1 MRETPSPTL
10 GLPTLPTRAPTPG
23 VIRVSPDPG
32 IFRRLSAWGAAALC
46 AAALLGSGALPASA
60 AEALSE
66 AAEVERVAG
75 PPPDAVSAA
84 TEVIPLPN
92 AAKLR
97 VAIVAYVRPSPFE
110 AIVEPTVE
118 ALRRQFGEDMLDI
131 RRYTLPQL
139 ADAIRAHEVD
149 VFLSSSG
156 FFLRMVPDGARS
168 LATVVSEDYPDP
180 NHNDGSTLVVLDKRR
195 DLVTLSDLKGKR
207 LATSSALG
215 FTGKLVPMG
224 EIFRAGYDPETF
236 FSETYHLGGG
246 TKVHEAL
253 DMLRSGAVDVVNL
266 RLCFMEEWLSG
277 HPEDAG
283 YFRVVNR
290 KDGPVSTKPEACAR
304 STDLYPSW
312 TIATTSATDPNVS
325 RLVTRVLLQMRPQ
338 GEKKLYWGVATD
350 FSSIDQ
356 LYRDLKTGPYAY
368 LREWTVRRFVSEH
381 REWFIL
387 AALLAL
393 GLVGHSVRVS
403 QLVRRRTRDLV
414 TALDTQKQLEDKAR
428 AAGERLQRLERIGV
442 VGQLSTI
449 FAHEMRQP
457 LGAIS
462 LYSFALRKMAQAAG
476 KTDGTQS
483 PGTVPAASILDV
495 LEKLD
500 RQTARADAIVTKVR
514 SYAKRQGASRSVVAL
529 KDLVG
534 SAVTD
539 LRITGRWKSV
549 IETMPMEEVDIDAD
563 PLEMELVAVNLTKN
577 ALESLDAQV
586 RDGTFPASTSY
597 VSPTVIVS
605 VTRETVEG
613 EPHAVLTVTDNGR
626 AVGDDLL
633 TSLADMAPS
642 SKSEGL
648 GLGLSIVRGI
658 VENHAGR
665 LTFGRSAWGS
675 LSVRVTLPVAKP
687 KTAAPEPSES
697 EASSETPST
706 PAAPGGL

>member
-1 MRETPSPTL
+1 MRRVGKGFGTLFALAVLAGGLLSP
-10 GLPTLPTRAPTPG
+10 A
-23 VIRVSPDPG
+23 
-32 IFRRLSAWGAAALC
+32 
-46 AAALLGSGALPASA
+46 ASA
-60 AEALSE
+60 MSTM
-66 AAEVERVAG
+66 
-75 PPPDAVSAA
+75 SAA
-84 TEVIPLPN
+84 P
-92 AAKLR
+92 AASATSSPELADVTSSASIHLQFPDIDTLR
-97 VAIVAYVRPSPFE
+97 VGIITFVRPSPFE
-110 AIVEPTVE
+110 AVVDPTL
-118 ALRRQFGEDMLDI
+118 AQLARTFGEDRI
-131 RRYTLPQL
+131 EVTHYTLPEL
-139 ADAIRAHEVD
+139 AQAVRKGEVD
-149 VFLSSSG
+149 VFLASSG
-156 FFLRMVPDGARS
+156 FFVRLVADGARS
-168 LATVVSEDYPDP
+168 LATVVSRDYPDP
-180 NHNDGSTLVVLDKRR
+180 NHNDGSALVVLENRE
-195 DLVTLSDLKGKR
+195 DLATLDDLRGKR
-207 LATSSALG
+207 LLTSTKDG
-215 FTGKLVPMG
+215 FTSAQVPLA
-224 EIFRAGYDPETF
+224 EIARLGYDPEKF
-236 FSETYHLGGG
+236 FSTVTYMGGG
-246 TKVHEAL
+246 RRIHEAFDL
-253 DMLRSGAVDVVNL
+253 LREGEADVVNV
-266 RLCFMEEWLSG
+266 RLCFFEEWLET
-277 HPEDAG
+277 HPEDEG
-283 YFRVVNR
+283 RFRVLNR
-290 KDGPVSTKPEACAR
+290 KDGPGEACRR

-312 TIATTSATDPNVS
+312 TIASTAVTAPDVS
-325 RLVTRVLLQMRPQ
+325 RLVTRALLEMPPV
-338 GEKKLYWGVATD
+338 GEKQLYWGVATD

-403 QLVRRRTRDLV
+403 QLVRRRTRALV

-697 EASSETPST
+697 EASSETPGT

>member
-1 MRETPSPTL
+1 MRRVGKGFGTLFALAVLAGGLLSP
-10 GLPTLPTRAPTPG
+10 A
-23 VIRVSPDPG
+23 
-32 IFRRLSAWGAAALC
+32 
-46 AAALLGSGALPASA
+46 ASA
-60 AEALSE
+60 MSTM
-66 AAEVERVAG
+66 
-75 PPPDAVSAA
+75 SAA
-84 TEVIPLPN
+84 P
-92 AAKLR
+92 AASATSSPELADVTSSASIHLQFPDIDTLR
-97 VAIVAYVRPSPFE
+97 VGIIAFVRPSPFE
-110 AIVEPTVE
+110 AVVDPTL
-118 ALRRQFGEDMLDI
+118 AQLARTFGEDRI
-131 RRYTLPQL
+131 EVTHYTLPEL
-139 ADAIRAHEVD
+139 AQAVRKGEVD
-149 VFLSSSG
+149 VFLASSG
-156 FFLRMVPDGARS
+156 FFVRLVADGARS
-168 LATVVSEDYPDP
+168 LATVVSRDYPDP
-180 NHNDGSTLVVLDKRR
+180 NHNDGSALVVLENRE
-195 DLVTLSDLKGKR
+195 DLATLDDLRGKR
-207 LATSSALG
+207 LLTSTKDG
-215 FTGKLVPMG
+215 FTSAQVPLA
-224 EIFRAGYDPETF
+224 EIARLGYDPEKF
-236 FSETYHLGGG
+236 FSTVTYMGGG
-246 TKVHEAL
+246 RRIHEAFDL
-253 DMLRSGAVDVVNL
+253 LREGEADVVNV
-266 RLCFMEEWLSG
+266 RLCFFEEWLET
-277 HPEDAG
+277 HPEDEG
-283 YFRVVNR
+283 RFRVLNR
-290 KDGPVSTKPEACAR
+290 KDGPGEACRR

-312 TIATTSATDPNVS
+312 TIASTAVTAPDVS
-325 RLVTRVLLQMRPQ
+325 RLVTRALLEMPPV
-338 GEKKLYWGVATD
+338 GEKQLYWGVATD

-403 QLVRRRTRDLV
+403 QLVRRRTRALV

-626 AVGDDLL
+626 AVDDDLL

-697 EASSETPST
+697 EASSETPGT

>member
-1 MRETPSPTL
+1 MRRVGKGFGTLFALAVLAGGLLSP
-10 GLPTLPTRAPTPG
+10 A
-23 VIRVSPDPG
+23 
-32 IFRRLSAWGAAALC
+32 
-46 AAALLGSGALPASA
+46 ASA
-60 AEALSE
+60 MSTM
-66 AAEVERVAG
+66 
-75 PPPDAVSAA
+75 SAA
-84 TEVIPLPN
+84 P
-92 AAKLR
+92 AASATSSPELADVTSSASIHLQFPDIDTLR
-97 VAIVAYVRPSPFE
+97 VGIITFVRPSPFE
-110 AIVEPTVE
+110 AVVDPTL
-118 ALRRQFGEDMLDI
+118 AQLARTFGEDRI
-131 RRYTLPQL
+131 EVTHYTLPEL
-139 ADAIRAHEVD
+139 AQAVRKGEVD
-149 VFLSSSG
+149 VFLASSG
-156 FFLRMVPDGARS
+156 FFVRLVADGARS
-168 LATVVSEDYPDP
+168 LATVVSRDYPDP
-180 NHNDGSTLVVLDKRR
+180 NHNFST
-195 DLVTLSDLKGKR
+195 VTY
-207 LATSSALG
+207 
-215 FTGKLVPMG
+215 M
-224 EIFRAGYDPETF
+224 
-236 FSETYHLGGG
+236 GGG
-246 TKVHEAL
+246 RRIHEAFDL
-253 DMLRSGAVDVVNL
+253 LREGEADVVNV
-266 RLCFMEEWLSG
+266 RLCFFEEWLET
-277 HPEDAG
+277 HPEDEG
-283 YFRVVNR
+283 RFRVLNR
-290 KDGPVSTKPEACAR
+290 KDGPGEACRR

-312 TIATTSATDPNVS
+312 TIASTAVTAPDVS
-325 RLVTRVLLQMRPQ
+325 RLVTRALLEMPPV
-338 GEKKLYWGVATD
+338 GEKQLYWGVATD

-403 QLVRRRTRDLV
+403 QLVRRRTRALV

-697 EASSETPST
+697 EASSETPGT